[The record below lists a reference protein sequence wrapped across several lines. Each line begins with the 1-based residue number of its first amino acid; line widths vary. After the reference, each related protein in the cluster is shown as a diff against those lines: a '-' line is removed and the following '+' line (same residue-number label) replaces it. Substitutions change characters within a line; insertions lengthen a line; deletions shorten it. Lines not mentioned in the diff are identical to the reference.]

1 MPFVLTAALK
11 DLRRRLTDPAALLMW
26 MGLPIV
32 IGLLLSLVGNGG
44 PTPKAHLLVVDE
56 DHTLLSR
63 LLISGGSQGRLAD
76 ALQIETVDAT
86 AGRAR
91 IDKGD
96 ANALLTVPNGFQEA
110 VLRDKPMTL
119 SLVTNPTQRI
129 LPVMIEEVL
138 KMLVEAEFYVQRL
151 FGDELR
157 SVADTIGQGQAPP
170 DEAVAAIGRAFNGR
184 MRALQDT
191 LLPPAISLEAKKAA
205 AEHEAKDFWAMFLPG
220 LLFMSLMFAAQ
231 GMSLDIWV
239 EKTGA
244 TLRRAIST
252 PRGAGALLFGKL
264 LAAMVVMA
272 AASFVALILGVTA
285 FGVSIARAPL
295 ALAWC
300 TFTGG
305 ALFSYL
311 LFIQLLATSQRGGG
325 FLSSMIVFPLMMIG
339 GSFFPLDVMP
349 EWMARIG
356 RWTPN
361 GLAAVQTQNILF
373 GHPTVATL
381 GVAIA
386 AIGVPAIV
394 ALWVSVRRLR
404 TFAVS

>member
-1 MPFVLTAALK
+1 MPFALIAARK
-11 DLRRRLTDPAALLMW
+11 DLLRRIKDPAALLLW
-26 MGLPIV
+26 MGLPII

-96 ANALLTVPNGFQEA
+96 ANALLTIPAGFQDA
-110 VLRDKPMTL
+110 VLRDKATTL
-119 SLVTNPTQRI
+119 SLVTNPAQRI
-129 LPVMIEEVL
+129 LPAMIEEAL

-151 FGDELR
+151 FGEQLR
-157 SVADTIGQGQAPP
+157 SVADTFGRGSAPP
-170 DEAVAAIGRAFNGR
+170 DEAVMAIGRAFNDR
-184 MRALQDT
+184 MRALEGT
-191 LLPPAISLEAKKAA
+191 LAPPVISLEAKKAA
-205 AEHEAKDFWAMFLPG
+205 EEHEAKDFWAMFLPG
-220 LLFMSLMFAAQ
+220 LLFMSLMFTAQ

-239 EKTGA
+239 EKTSA
-244 TLRRAIST
+244 TLRRTIST
-252 PRGAGALLFGKL
+252 PRGAGALLLGKL
-264 LAAMVVMA
+264 LAAMTVMTVA
-272 AASFVALILGVTA
+272 AFVALVLGVTA

-300 TFTGG
+300 AFTGG

-311 LFIQLLATSQRGGG
+311 LFIQLIATSQRGGQ

-373 GHPTVATL
+373 GHSSGPTL
-381 GVAIA
+381 GVAMA
-386 AIGVPAIV
+386 VIGVPAIA
-394 ALWVSVRRLR
+394 ALWLSVRRLR

>member
-1 MPFVLTAALK
+1 MPFALIAARK
-11 DLRRRLTDPAALLMW
+11 DLARRIKDPAALLLW
-26 MGLPIV
+26 MGLPIM

-63 LLISGGSQGRLAD
+63 LLVSGGSQGRLAD
-76 ALQIETVDAT
+76 ALQIETVDAA

-91 IDKGD
+91 IDKGE
-96 ANALLTVPNGFQEA
+96 ANALLTIPSGFQEA

-119 SLVTNPTQRI
+119 ALVTNPAQRI
-129 LPVMIEEVL
+129 LPAMIEEAL

-151 FGDELR
+151 FGEELR
-157 SVADTIGQGQAPP
+157 SLADTIGRGGAPP

-184 MRALQDT
+184 MRELQDT

-205 AEHEAKDFWAMFLPG
+205 EEHEAKDFWAMFLPG

-231 GMSLDIWV
+231 GMSLDIWI
-239 EKTGA
+239 EKTSA
-244 TLRRAIST
+244 TLRRTIST
-252 PRGAGALLFGKL
+252 PSGAGALLLGKL
-264 LAAMVVMA
+264 LAAMAVMTA
-272 AASFVALILGVTA
+272 AAFAALVLGVTA

-300 TFTGG
+300 IFAGG

-311 LFIQLLATSQRGGG
+311 LFIQLLATSQRGGQ

-361 GLAAVQTQNILF
+361 GLAAVETQNILF
-373 GHPTVATL
+373 GHSSGPSL
-381 GVAIA
+381 GVAIV
-386 AIGVPAIV
+386 AIGLPALV
-394 ALWVSVRRLR
+394 ALWLSMRRLR

>member
-1 MPFVLTAALK
+1 VPFALIAARK
-11 DLRRRLTDPAALLMW
+11 DLLRRIKDPAALLLW
-26 MGLPIV
+26 MGLPII

-91 IDKGD
+91 IDKGE
-96 ANALLTVPNGFQEA
+96 ANALLTIPTGFQDA

-119 SLVTNPTQRI
+119 SLVTNPAQRI
-129 LPVMIEEVL
+129 LPAMIEEAL

-151 FGDELR
+151 FGEELR
-157 SVADTIGQGQAPP
+157 SVADTIGQGKAPP
-170 DEAVAAIGRAFNGR
+170 DEAIAAIGRAFNGR

-205 AEHEAKDFWAMFLPG
+205 EEHEAKDFWAMFLPG
-220 LLFMSLMFAAQ
+220 LLFMSLMFTAQ
-231 GMSLDIWV
+231 GMSLDIWI
-239 EKTGA
+239 EKTSA
-244 TLRRAIST
+244 TLRRTIST
-252 PRGAGALLFGKL
+252 PRGASALLLGKL
-264 LAAMVVMA
+264 LAAMVVMTIA
-272 AASFVALILGVTA
+272 ALAALVLGVTA
-285 FGVSIARAPL
+285 FGVSITRAPL
-295 ALAWC
+295 ALVWC

-305 ALFSYL
+305 ALFSDL
-311 LFIQLLATSQRGGG
+311 LFIQLLATSQRGGQ

-373 GHPTVATL
+373 GHSSGSTL

-386 AIGVPAIV
+386 VIGVPALV
-394 ALWVSVRRLR
+394 ALWLSVRRLR

>member
-1 MPFVLTAALK
+1 VPFALIAARK
-11 DLRRRLTDPAALLMW
+11 DLLRRFRDPAALLMW
-26 MGLPIV
+26 LGLPIL
-32 IGLLLSLVGNGG
+32 IGTLLSLVGNGG

-91 IDKGD
+91 IDKGE
-96 ANALLTVPNGFQEA
+96 ANALLTIPTGFQDA

-119 SLVTNPTQRI
+119 SLVTNPAQRI
-129 LPVMIEEVL
+129 LPAMIEEAL

-151 FGDELR
+151 FGEELR
-157 SVADTIGQGQAPP
+157 SVADTIGQGRAPP
-170 DEAVAAIGRAFNGR
+170 DEAIAAIGRAFNGR

-205 AEHEAKDFWAMFLPG
+205 EEHEAKDFWAMFLPG

-239 EKTGA
+239 EKTST
-244 TLRRAIST
+244 TLRRTIST
-252 PRGAGALLFGKL
+252 PRGAGALLLGKL
-264 LAAMVVMA
+264 VAALAALV
-272 AASFVALILGVTA
+272 LGVTA
-285 FGVSIARAPL
+285 FGVSITRAPL
-295 ALAWC
+295 ALVWC
-300 TFTGG
+300 MFTGG

-311 LFIQLLATSQRGGG
+311 LFIQLLATSQRGGQ

-373 GHPTVATL
+373 GHSSGPTI

-386 AIGVPAIV
+386 VIGVPALL
-394 ALWVSVRRLR
+394 ALWLSVRRLR